1 MNNLIS
7 AFPLYNFLKYCNV
20 SSLEKVILD
29 CGAGGINP
37 PLSLFYEFGYKTY
50 GIEICEEQLE
60 KVNLFC
66 DKNSIN
72 LNITKG
78 DMKEI
83 PFGDEFFSFLFSYN
97 TSVHMKKKDFL
108 FALEEFYR
116 VLKPEGLCYINFL
129 SEECDSY
136 GKGNQISEGEFIQIE
151 DNEEVLYCHYKEDE
165 IERYLNGFEILYKE
179 KRTIQRRIDDERY
192 TSSYFDYILMKK

>member
-7 AFPLYNFLKYCNV
+7 AFPLYNFLKYCNA
-20 SSLEKVILD
+20 SSLEKIILD

-60 KVNLFC
+60 KANLFC
-66 DKNSIN
+66 DKNNIN

-83 PFGDEFFSFLFSYN
+83 PFGNEIFSFLFSYN

-108 FALEEFYR
+108 FALKEFYR
-116 VLKPEGLCYINFL
+116 VLKPEGLCYVNFL
-129 SEECDSY
+129 SEKCDSY
-136 GKGNQISEGEFIQIE
+136 GKGNQISEWEFIQIE
-151 DNEEVLYCHYKEDE
+151 DNEEVFYCHYREDE
-165 IERYLNGFEILYKE
+165 IEQYFNGFEILYKE
-179 KRTIQRRIDDERY
+179 KRAIQRRIDDEKY

>member
-7 AFPLYNFLKYCNV
+7 AFPLYNFLKYCNA

-60 KVNLFC
+60 KANLFC
-66 DKNSIN
+66 DKNNIN

-83 PFGDEFFSFLFSYN
+83 PFGNEIFSFLFSYN

-116 VLKPEGLCYINFL
+116 VLKPEGLCYVNFL
-129 SEECDSY
+129 SKECDSY
-136 GKGNQISEGEFIQIE
+136 GKGNQISEGEFMQIE
-151 DNEEVLYCHYKEDE
+151 DNEEVFYCHYREDE
-165 IERYLNGFEILYKE
+165 IERNFKGFEILYKE
-179 KRTIQRRIDDERY
+179 KRVIQRRIDDEKY
-192 TSSYFDYILMKK
+192 TSSYFDYILIKK

>member
-7 AFPLYNFLKYCNV
+7 AFPLYNFLKYCNG

-60 KVNLFC
+60 KASSFC
-66 DKNSIN
+66 DTSNMK
-72 LNITKG
+72 LNIIKG

-83 PFGDEFFSFLFSYN
+83 PLI
-97 TSVHMKKKDFL
+97 M
-108 FALEEFYR
+108 
-116 VLKPEGLCYINFL
+116 NFL
-129 SEECDSY
+129 A
-136 GKGNQISEGEFIQIE
+136 F
-151 DNEEVLYCHYKEDE
+151 VFL
-165 IERYLNGFEILYKE
+165 
-179 KRTIQRRIDDERY
+179 
-192 TSSYFDYILMKK
+192 

>member
-7 AFPLYNFLKYCNV
+7 AFPLYNFLKHCNA

-29 CGAGGINP
+29 CGAGGNNP

-50 GIEICEEQLE
+50 GIEMCEEQLE
-60 KVNLFC
+60 KANLFC
-66 DKNSIN
+66 GKNSIN

-108 FALEEFYR
+108 FALKEFYR

-151 DNEEVLYCHYKEDE
+151 DNEEVFYCHYKEEE
-165 IERYLNGFEILYKE
+165 IERYFNGFEIIYKE

>member
-7 AFPLYNFLKYCNV
+7 AFPLYNFLKYCND

-60 KVNLFC
+60 KANLFC
-66 DKNSIN
+66 DENNIN
-72 LNITKG
+72 LNITTG

-108 FALEEFYR
+108 FALKEFYR
-116 VLKPEGLCYINFL
+116 VLKPEGLCYVNFL
-129 SEECDSY
+129 NEECDSY
-136 GKGNQISEGEFIQIE
+136 GKGNQVNEGEFIQIE
-151 DNEEVLYCHYKEDE
+151 DGQGVFYCHYKEDE
-165 IERYLNGFEILYKE
+165 IEQCFNGFEILYKE
-179 KRTIQRRIDDERY
+179 KRTIQRKIDGEKY